1 MTESIPLVVTLDEKC
16 LYGRKVLVTSLSGA
30 EINPV
35 SIPAILLGVSDRH
48 TFNIAQINR
57 LLEEYLGKQEI
68 LKREREYAVQGVN
81 NKIVVNRAEEIVRKS
96 VGYFLGEPIS
106 YTSRAAK
113 EGEAQTGT
121 IENLNAKMEEED
133 KAAKDIE
140 LGEWASICGTSYRLV
155 MTTPNDVVSDIPFK
169 IATCDPRNTFVIYSS
184 TVLERPV
191 LAGVMSPKLDNNG
204 DIVGWDY
211 LIYTD
216 TMQYKYTT
224 DNACPMQGNFEFQ
237 GEKELGLSEVPIVEY
252 MNNQWRVGD
261 YEKAMSLL
269 DALNVSLSDRV
280 NAIVQTVGSIL
291 VYVDCVPD
299 EGGTKALKQTGAVS
313 IKTGGSGSKTDIKFI
328 APELMQSDAQIL
340 EDTINSYIDAVT
352 GIPSR
357 SQRSGG
363 GGDTG
368 DAVYL
373 RDGYQDLELVVRRK
387 ERAFKRG
394 ERKTIRLVSQI
405 MKQFGEPFDPTEVA
419 VNFVRNRSTNITNKA
434 TALSTLVATKVIAP
448 VDAITIAG
456 ITDQPAEMAARGET
470 YRQKIAAEVQA
481 IVDKQNEM
489 NVAAQKAEADKA
501 KETNTTDK
509 VKTSED

>member
-1 MTESIPLVVTLDEKC
+1 MTESTPLIVTMNQKC

-30 EINPV
+30 QITPET
-35 SIPAILLGVSDRH
+35 IPTIIEGVSDRH
-48 TFNIAQINR
+48 AFNIAQINR
-57 LLEEYLGKQEI
+57 LLEQYLGKQEI
-68 LKREREYAVQGVN
+68 LNRTRDFAVDDVN

-113 EGEAQTGT
+113 EGDVQNG
-121 IENLNAKMEEED
+121 IIDNLNAAMDEED

-155 MTTPNDVVSDIPFK
+155 MTTPKGMDSDIPFK

-184 TVLERPV
+184 NVLEQPV
-191 LAGVMSPKLDNNG
+191 LAGVFSAKVDNKG
-204 DIVGWDY
+204 DIVGYDY

-216 TMQYKYTT
+216 TMQYEYTT
-224 DNACPMQGNFEFQ
+224 QNATPMQGKFTFL
-237 GEKELGLSEVPIVEY
+237 GSKELGLSEVPIVEY

-261 YEKAMSLL
+261 YEKAMSLM

-299 EGGTKALKQTGAVS
+299 AGGTAALKQKGAVS

-328 APELMQSDAQIL
+328 APELQQSDAQIL
-340 EDTINSYIDAVT
+340 EDTINAYIDAVT

-357 SQRSGG
+357 SERSGG

-405 MKQFGEPFDPTEVA
+405 MRQFGEPFEPTDVA

-434 TALSTLVATKVIAP
+434 TAISTLISTGVIAP
-448 VDAITIAG
+448 VDAIKIGG
-456 ITDQPAEMAARGET
+456 ITDQPTELAARGEE
-470 YRQKIAAEVQA
+470 YRKRIASERQDVE
-481 IVDKQNEM
+481 DRQNKM

-501 KETNTTDK
+501 KETNTTET
-509 VKTSED
+509 VKTVED

>member
-1 MTESIPLVVTLDEKC
+1 MTESVPTVVTLDVKC
-16 LYGRKVLVTSLSGA
+16 LYGRKVLYTSLKG
-30 EINPV
+30 EQITKE
-35 SIPAILLGVSDRH
+35 SIPDILIGVSDRH
-48 TFNIAQINR
+48 AFNIEQINR
-57 LLEEYLGKQEI
+57 LLEQYLGKQEI
-68 LKREREYAVQGVN
+68 LKRERTFAIGDVN

-106 YTSRAAK
+106 YTSRVAK
-113 EGEAQTGT
+113 EGEKQSGT
-121 IENLNAKMEEED
+121 IENLNAQMDEED

-155 MTTPNDVVSDIPFK
+155 MTTPDGMESDIPFK

-184 TVLERPV
+184 DVLERPM
-191 LAGVMSPKLDNNG
+191 LAGVFSPKVDNYAKITG
-204 DIVGWDY
+204 YDY
-211 LIYTD
+211 LVYTD

-224 DNACPMQGNFEFQ
+224 TNVAPMLGDFVFEE
-237 GEKELGLSEVPIVEY
+237 EKPLGMNEVPIVEY

-261 YEKAMSLL
+261 YEKAMSLM

-299 EGGTKALKQTGAVS
+299 EGGTEALKQKGAVS

-328 APELMQSDAQIL
+328 APELQQSDAQIL

-357 SQRSGG
+357 SERSGG

-394 ERKTIRLVSQI
+394 ERKTIRLIAQV
-405 MKQFGEPFDPTEVA
+405 MKQFGEPFDPSEVQ
-419 VNFVRNRSTNITNKA
+419 VNFVRNRSTNIVNKA
-434 TALSTLVATKVIAP
+434 TAISTLVATGVIAP
-448 VDAITIAG
+448 VDAITIGG
-456 ITDQPAEMAARGET
+456 ITDQPNELAARGEEH
-470 YRQKIAAEVQA
+470 RKKIAAETQA
-481 IVDKQNEM
+481 IADKQNEM
-489 NVAAQKAEADKA
+489 NVAAQKAEADK
-501 KETNTTDK
+501 KEETNKTETA
-509 VKTSED
+509 KTSEG